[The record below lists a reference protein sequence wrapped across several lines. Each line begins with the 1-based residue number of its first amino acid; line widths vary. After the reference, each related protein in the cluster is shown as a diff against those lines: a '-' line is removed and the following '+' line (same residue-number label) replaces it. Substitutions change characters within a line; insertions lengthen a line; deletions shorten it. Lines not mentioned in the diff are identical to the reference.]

1 MRTRLALLLLSWLI
15 ALPSVAQPSLPSST
29 TIDTRADC
37 VALEGTWQPAA
48 DGWRAACDVPWS
60 REDCLRLG
68 GSWTEVAKAAAGGR
82 CLAPVSEWATAL
94 QCLDHGGQWAR
105 AGSRAPACTFSPAR
119 IPGRAPAMAASD
131 TGKRCENQ
139 KDCLYGCVYEGPE
152 VAPGV
157 AVPGRCRA
165 ANKVAAK
172 CFALVD
178 GGRLAGNICVK

>member
-15 ALPSVAQPSLPSST
+15 ALPSAAQPST
-29 TIDTRADC
+29 TVDTRADC
-37 VALEGTWQPAA
+37 LALEGTWQAAA
-48 DGWRAACDVPWS
+48 DGWRAACEVPWS
-60 REDCLRLG
+60 SADCLRLG
-68 GSWTEVAKAAAGGR
+68 GSWTEVAKAATGGR

-105 AGSRAPACTFSPAR
+105 AGSRVPACAFAPAP
-119 IPGRAPAMAASD
+119 IPGRAPPAMASD
-131 TGKRCENQ
+131 TGRRCENQ
-139 KDCLYGCVYEGPE
+139 KDCLYGCIYDGPE

-157 AVPGRCRA
+157 TVPGRCRA
-165 ANKVAAK
+165 AKVAAK

>member
-1 MRTRLALLLLSWLI
+1 MRSRVALLLLSWLI
-15 ALPSVAQPSLPSST
+15 ALSSVAQPSLPPNT
-29 TIDTRADC
+29 AVDTRAEC
-37 VALEGTWQPAA
+37 LALDGTWQTAA
-48 DGWRAACDVPWS
+48 DGWRAACEVPWS
-60 REDCLRLG
+60 SEDCLRLG
-68 GSWTEVAKAAAGGR
+68 GSWTQVARAATGGR

-94 QCLDHGGQWAR
+94 QCLDHGGQWTR
-105 AGSRAPACTFSPAR
+105 AGSRAPACAFAPAP
-119 IPGRAPAMAASD
+119 IPGRAPPVMAGD

-165 ANKVAAK
+165 AKVAAK

-178 GGRLAGNICVK
+178 GGRLAGNICRK